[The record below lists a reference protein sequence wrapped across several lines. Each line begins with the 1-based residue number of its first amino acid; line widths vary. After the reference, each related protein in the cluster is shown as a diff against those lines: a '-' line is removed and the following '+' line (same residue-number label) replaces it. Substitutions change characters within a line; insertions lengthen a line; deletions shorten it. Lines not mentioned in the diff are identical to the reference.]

1 MGGKISKKMRKSK
14 AKFKPVKESKA
25 QTTKEEACKTTSRP
39 EMKGGNDTKASKSR
53 FDIQFNGRT
62 YHKVR
67 VDNTYYTIDK
77 RYKPKANLGHG
88 AYGQVVSALDTKT
101 GKKVAIKRVD
111 RLLDDET
118 DAKRIL
124 REIKIL
130 RCLRHANI
138 VKLVDFFLE
147 PKDEF
152 NVAYIVF
159 ELMQTDLRKVIR
171 SKNVL
176 QKAHV
181 QWITYQLLCGL
192 KYMHSANVWHRDLKP
207 ANILLNSNSTLKI
220 CDFGL
225 SRGVEENP
233 GTVTD
238 YVVTR
243 WYRAPEVM
251 VCDKYDEKIDVWA
264 VGCILAEMYGR
275 KPAFRGSDS
284 RDQVSEYLK
293 VLGRPTEDD
302 VSFITNENARKF
314 VVNFGKKLP
323 YGNRLGEKYK
333 NMDKDAMDLLVKMLQ
348 FNPKNRVGI
357 EECLAHPFYKD
368 ARRDRYEKL
377 SSSKFDFSFEDRLN
391 GRGDLMKE
399 FRAEAKNFIPVQQTT
414 A

>member
-1 MGGKISKKMRKSK
+1 MSKRMRKSK
-14 AKFKPVKESKA
+14 AKGKSTKESKA
-25 QTTKEEACKTTSRP
+25 SITKEEACKTSSHP
-39 EMKGGNDTKASKSR
+39 EMKGRHETKASNTR

-67 VDNTYYTIDK
+67 VDNTHYTIDK

-101 GKKVAIKRVD
+101 GRKVAIKRVD

-130 RCLRHANI
+130 RHLRHANI

-147 PKDEF
+147 PKQEF
-152 NVAYIVF
+152 NVVYIVF

-207 ANILLNSNSTLKI
+207 ANILLNSNSALKI

-233 GTVTD
+233 CTVTD

-302 VSFITNENARKF
+302 VSFITNDNARRF

-323 YGNRLGEKYK
+323 YGNKLGEKYK

-348 FNPKNRVGI
+348 FNPKNRVSI
-357 EECLAHPFYKD
+357 EECLSHPFYKE
-368 ARRDRYEKL
+368 ARRSRYEKL
-377 SSSKFDFSFEDRLN
+377 SQSKFDFSFEDRLN
-391 GRGDLMKE
+391 GRADLIKE
-399 FRAEAKNFIPVQQTT
+399 FRAEAENWTPVL

>member
-264 VGCILAEMYGR
+264 VGCILAEM
-275 KPAFRGSDS
+275 
-284 RDQVSEYLK
+284 
-293 VLGRPTEDD
+293 
-302 VSFITNENARKF
+302 
-314 VVNFGKKLP
+314 
-323 YGNRLGEKYK
+323 
-333 NMDKDAMDLLVKMLQ
+333 
-348 FNPKNRVGI
+348 
-357 EECLAHPFYKD
+357 
-368 ARRDRYEKL
+368 
-377 SSSKFDFSFEDRLN
+377 
-391 GRGDLMKE
+391 
-399 FRAEAKNFIPVQQTT
+399 
-414 A
+414 